1 MRRALIYGAVR
12 TPIGVFG
19 GSLKD
24 MPAVELGAVVIAAS
38 LERAGVLPEDVD
50 EVIMGNVV
58 QAGSGLNPAR
68 QAAMKAG
75 VPKEVPAMTVNK
87 VCGSGLRAV
96 TLAAQAIAAGE
107 ADIVVAG
114 GMESM
119 SCAPFLLKKARWG
132 YRLGN
137 DRIVD
142 TLMSEGL
149 WDTFYDCHMGVTAES
164 LAEKYSITRS
174 EQDMVAVESQRKAA
188 QAQRSGRF
196 AAEIVPVPIPQR
208 KGEPVVFDADEFIK
222 PDTTLEVLSTL
233 KPAFRS
239 DGTVTAGNSSGIN
252 DGAAAVVVVSEE
264 KADGLGLPE
273 PMGRIGCYAS
283 AGVDPLYMGLGPI
296 EATKKILAK
305 AGIGLADIDLIESNE
320 AFAAQFCAVERELKW
335 DRERV
340 NVNGGAIALGHPI
353 GASGARILVT
363 LLHEMNRRDST
374 RGLATLCIGGG
385 QGIACLVEVRRQESG
400 VRIQKQ
406 ET

>member
-38 LERAGVLPEDVD
+38 LERAGILPEDVD

-87 VCGSGLRAV
+87 VCGSGLKAV
-96 TLAAQAIAAGE
+96 TLAAQAIAAGD
-107 ADIVVAG
+107 ADVIVAG

-164 LAEKYSITRS
+164 LAEKYSITRA
-174 EQDMVAVESQRKAA
+174 EQDTVAAESQRKAA

-196 AAEIVPVPIPQR
+196 AAEIVPVSVPQR
-208 KGEPVVFDADEFIK
+208 KGEPVVFGADEFIK

-239 DGTVTAGNSSGIN
+239 DGTVTAGNASGIN

-264 KADGLGLPE
+264 KAGDLGLPE
-273 PMGRIGCYAS
+273 PMGKIGCYAS
-283 AGVDPLYMGLGPI
+283 AGVDPMHMGLGPV
-296 EATKKILAK
+296 EATRKVLTK
-305 AGIGLADIDLIESNE
+305 AGIGLLDIDLIESNE
-320 AFAAQFCAVERELKW
+320 AFAAQFCAVERELNW

-363 LLHEMNRRDST
+363 LLHEMNRRNST

-385 QGIACLVEVRRQESG
+385 QGIACLVEG
-400 VRIQKQ
+400 INKA
-406 ET
+406 

>member
-19 GSLKD
+19 GSQKD
-24 MPAVELGAVVIAAS
+24 MSAVELGAVVIAAS
-38 LERAGVLPEDVD
+38 LERAGLRTEDVD

-87 VCGSGLRAV
+87 VCGSGLKAV
-96 TLAAQAIAAGE
+96 ILAAQAIAAGD
-107 ADIVVAG
+107 ADVIVAG

-132 YRLGN
+132 YRLGD

-164 LAEKYSITRS
+164 LAEKYSITRA
-174 EQDMVAVESQRKAA
+174 EQDMVAVESQRKAT

-196 AAEIVPVPIPQR
+196 AAEIVPVPVPQR
-208 KGEPVVFDADEFIK
+208 KGEPVVFCADEFVK
-222 PDTTLEVLSTL
+222 PNTTLEVLSTL

-239 DGTVTAGNSSGIN
+239 EGTVTAGNSSGIN
-252 DGAAAVVVVSEE
+252 DGAAAVVVVSDE
-264 KADGLGLPE
+264 KARELGLAG
-273 PMGRIGCYAS
+273 PMGKIGCHAS
-283 AGVDPLYMGLGPI
+283 AGVDPMYMGLGPV
-296 EATKKILAK
+296 EATRKVLTK
-305 AGIGLADIDLIESNE
+305 AGIGLLDIDLIESNE
-320 AFAAQFCAVERELKW
+320 AFASQFCAVERELKW

-363 LLHEMNRRDST
+363 LLHEMNRRNSV

-385 QGIACLVEVRRQESG
+385 QGIACLVEGCKR
-400 VRIQKQ
+400 
-406 ET
+406 